1 MRSFCRQHCD
11 VAVYCLAYCFG
22 SGAIGAYAHEA
33 VLIETENCDPFGCTK
48 STAIDQDATQALRA
62 EEPLG
67 RFVGLEIYFDR
78 GHLAVKEVAE
88 TWAKAEGIGSFFAN
102 LNNLP
107 FYRSM
112 AFTLTF
118 TFSVT
123 PLMLV
128 FGLMIALGVNALHQR
143 LKGILIFFSLLPMIV
158 SPLIGSL
165 VLFWMMIVG
174 ALSALPCSGFLMT
187 RHYRSKPQRV

>member
-1 MRSFCRQHCD
+1 MRHSSFFWFFLPT
-11 VAVYCLAYCFG
+11 ALAMLLFIALPIV
-22 SGAIGAYAHEA
+22 SVLVQSVHTPHEA

-48 STAIDQDATQALRA
+48 STAIDQDATQALRD

-88 TWAKAEGIGSFFAN
+88 TWAKAEGIGNFFVN

-143 LKGILIFFSLLPMIV
+143 LKGF
-158 SPLIGSL
+158 
-165 VLFWMMIVG
+165 
-174 ALSALPCSGFLMT
+174 
-187 RHYRSKPQRV
+187 